1 MGVAGAVVGV
11 ALRLGQ
17 LRGNMTKSHRMASRA
32 SWQEKRCDT
41 MAMPPQIVVR
51 RRHCTWF
58 WHQWDYPQRSYTRP
72 HALDWEICLP
82 ALAER
87 HDDRCMTDA
96 TDSQHLDGFSFTN
109 LTKIQTLT
117 LLKS

>member
-1 MGVAGAVVGV
+1 CVRPSNALGAGERLGLMGVAGAVVGV

-58 WHQWDYPQRSYTRP
+58 WDQWDYPQRSYTRP
-72 HALDWEICLP
+72 SEAYQMTTAL
-82 ALAER
+82 R
-87 HDDRCMTDA
+87 GGMVKK
-96 TDSQHLDGFSFTN
+96 SQP
-109 LTKIQTLT
+109 
-117 LLKS
+117 